1 MPAGFSEGFLG
12 GVQSGCPE
20 LDGRVEVVDVE
31 LSDCSAVI
39 PGYTGTV
46 KTAISIPDETFQ
58 EAERR
63 ADALGVSRSEFFTI
77 AARHY
82 IDELDAQSLTRRIDT
97 VVDLLG
103 DDDSSLAAVDHGR
116 AMMAADTDEW

>member
-1 MPAGFSEGFLG
+1 
-12 GVQSGCPE
+12 
-20 LDGRVEVVDVE
+20 
-31 LSDCSAVI
+31 
-39 PGYTGTV
+39 V

-58 EAERR
+58 EAERH

-82 IDELDAQSLTRRIDT
+82 IDELDAQSLTKRIDT

-103 DDDSSLAAVDHGR
+103 EDDSSLAAVDHGR
-116 AMMAADTDEW
+116 AMLAADTDEW

>member
-1 MPAGFSEGFLG
+1 
-12 GVQSGCPE
+12 
-20 LDGRVEVVDVE
+20 
-31 LSDCSAVI
+31 
-39 PGYTGTV
+39 V

-58 EAERR
+58 EAERC

-82 IDELDAQSLTRRIDT
+82 IDELDAQSLTKRIDT

-103 DDDSSLAAVDHGR
+103 EDDSSLAAVHHGR
-116 AMMAADTDEW
+116 AMLAADTDEW

>member
-1 MPAGFSEGFLG
+1 M
-12 GVQSGCPE
+12 
-20 LDGRVEVVDVE
+20 
-31 LSDCSAVI
+31 
-39 PGYTGTV
+39 

-63 ADALGVSRSEFFTI
+63 ADALGVSRSEFFTT

-103 DDDSSLAAVDHGR
+103 EDDSSLAAVDHGR
-116 AMMAADTDEW
+116 AMLAADTDEW

>member
-1 MPAGFSEGFLG
+1 
-12 GVQSGCPE
+12 V
-20 LDGRVEVVDVE
+20 
-31 LSDCSAVI
+31 VI
-39 PGYTGTV
+39 PSYTGAV

-82 IDELDAQSLTRRIDT
+82 IDELDAQSLTKRIDT

-103 DDDSSLAAVDHGR
+103 EDDSSLAAVDHAR
-116 AMMAADTDEW
+116 AMLAPDTDEW